1 MALELKD
8 PGLLRTQAY
17 LGGEWVGAQNQ
28 ATREVL
34 NPATGRKL
42 GTVPNM
48 GAGETR
54 RAIEA
59 AAAALPAWAKKTAQ
73 ERALVLRRWY
83 DLMLAN
89 QDDLARIM
97 TAEQGKP
104 LAEARGEI
112 AYAAGFI
119 EWFGEEGKRLY
130 GDVIPGHQADKRI
143 LVLRQPIGVVAA
155 ITPWNFPAA
164 MIARKV
170 APALAAG
177 CTFVCKPA
185 TQTPYS
191 ALALAYLAE
200 RAGVP
205 RGVLSVLTGDSAAI
219 GAEMTSHRA
228 VRKLSFTG
236 STAVGKQLM
245 AQCVGTLKKLS
256 LELGGNAPFI
266 VFEDADLDAAV
277 AGTIASK
284 YRNTG
289 QTCVCA
295 NRLLVQDSIYDE
307 FVAKLSA
314 AVAKLSVGD
323 GLAGRTDQGPLI
335 DAKALAKVEEHI
347 ADALAK
353 GARVACGGARHA
365 LGGTFFQPTI
375 LTDVNSTMLVARE
388 ETFGPVAPLFRF
400 KSEEEALRLA
410 NDTEFGLAGY
420 FYTRDLARAWRVSEA
435 LECGIVGLNT
445 GIISTEVAPFG
456 GIKESGIGREGSKYG
471 ILDYTEL
478 KYVCIGGI

>member
-1 MALELKD
+1 
-8 PGLLRTQAY
+8 
-17 LGGEWVGAQNQ
+17 
-28 ATREVL
+28 
-34 NPATGRKL
+34 
-42 GTVPNM
+42 
-48 GAGETR
+48 
-54 RAIEA
+54 
-59 AAAALPAWAKKTAQ
+59 
-73 ERALVLRRWY
+73 
-83 DLMLAN
+83 
-89 QDDLARIM
+89 
-97 TAEQGKP
+97 
-104 LAEARGEI
+104 
-112 AYAAGFI
+112 
-119 EWFGEEGKRLY
+119 
-130 GDVIPGHQADKRI
+130 
-143 LVLRQPIGVVAA
+143 
-155 ITPWNFPAA
+155 
-164 MIARKV
+164 
-170 APALAAG
+170 
-177 CTFVCKPA
+177 
-185 TQTPYS
+185 
-191 ALALAYLAE
+191 
-200 RAGVP
+200 
-205 RGVLSVLTGDSAAI
+205 
-219 GAEMTSHRA
+219 MTSHRA

-236 STAVGKQLM
+236 STEVGKKLM

-307 FVAKLSA
+307 FVGKLSA
-314 AVAKLSVGD
+314 AVGKLSVGD

-335 DAKALAKVEEHI
+335 DAHALAKVEEHI

-353 GARVACGGARHA
+353 GARLACGGARHA

-375 LTDVNSTMLVARE
+375 LTDVDSSMLIARE

-435 LECGIVGLNT
+435 MECGIVGLNT

-478 KYVCIGGI
+478 KYVCVGGI

>member
-8 PGLLRTQAY
+8 PGLLRMQAY
-17 LGGEWVGAQNQ
+17 VAGEWADAQNA
-28 ATREVL
+28 ATRDVL
-34 NPATGRKL
+34 NPASGQKL

-48 GAGETR
+48 GAAETR

-73 ERALVLRRWY
+73 ERAVILRRWY

-89 QDDLARIM
+89 QEDLARIM

-104 LAEARGEI
+104 IAEARGEI
-112 AYAAGFI
+112 AYAASFI

-185 TQTPYS
+185 NQTPFS
-191 ALALAYLAE
+191 ALALAYLGE

-228 VRKLSFTG
+228 VRKLTFTG

-256 LELGGNAPFI
+256 LELGGNAPFL
-266 VFEDADLDAAV
+266 VFADADLDAAV

-295 NRLLVQDSIYDE
+295 NRLLVEDSIYDE
-307 FVAKLSA
+307 FVGKLSA

-375 LTDVNSTMLVARE
+375 LIDVNSTMLVARE

-400 KSEEEALRLA
+400 KSEEEALHLA

>member
-1 MALELKD
+1 LALALKD
-8 PGLLRTQAY
+8 AGLLRSEAY
-17 LGGEWVGAQNQ
+17 IAGEWLGAQNGE
-28 ATREVL
+28 TREVI
-34 NPATGRKL
+34 NPATGKKL
-42 GTVPNM
+42 GTVPYM
-48 GAGETR
+48 GAAETR
-54 RAIEA
+54 RAIDA
-59 AAAALPAWAKKTAQ
+59 AARALPAWAKKTAQ
-73 ERALVLRRWY
+73 ERALILRRWY
-83 DLMLAN
+83 ELMLAN

-112 AYAAGFI
+112 AYAAAFI

-130 GDVIPGHQADKRI
+130 GDVIPAHQADKRI

-191 ALALAYLAE
+191 ALALAHLAE

-205 RGVLSVLTGDSAAI
+205 PGVLSIVTGDSSAI
-219 GAEMTSHRA
+219 GTEMTSHRA

-236 STAVGKQLM
+236 STAVGKHLM
-245 AQCVGTLKKLS
+245 AQCVSTLKKLS
-256 LELGGNAPFI
+256 LELGGNAPFL

-295 NRLLVQDSIYDE
+295 NRLLIQDSIYDE
-307 FVAKLSA
+307 FVRKLTA
-314 AVAKLSVGD
+314 AVGALSVGD

-353 GARVACGGARHA
+353 GARLACGGARHA

-375 LTDVNSTMLVARE
+375 LTDVNASMLIARE

-400 KSEEEALRLA
+400 KTEEEALRLA

-435 LECGIVGLNT
+435 LEC
-445 GIISTEVAPFG
+445 
-456 GIKESGIGREGSKYG
+456 
-471 ILDYTEL
+471 
-478 KYVCIGGI
+478 

>member
-8 PGLLRTQAY
+8 PGLLRMQAY
-17 LGGEWVGAQNQ
+17 VAGEWADAQNA
-28 ATREVL
+28 ATRDVL
-34 NPATGRKL
+34 NPASGQKL

-48 GAGETR
+48 GAAETR

-73 ERALVLRRWY
+73 ERAVILRRWY

-89 QDDLARIM
+89 QEDLARIM

-112 AYAAGFI
+112 AYAASFI

-185 TQTPYS
+185 NQTPFS
-191 ALALAYLAE
+191 ALALAYLGE

-228 VRKLSFTG
+228 VRKLTFTG

-256 LELGGNAPFI
+256 LELGGNAPFL
-266 VFEDADLDAAV
+266 VFADADLDAAV

-295 NRLLVQDSIYDE
+295 NRLLVEDSIYDE
-307 FVAKLSA
+307 FVGKLSA

-375 LTDVNSTMLVARE
+375 LIDVNSTMLVARE

-400 KSEEEALRLA
+400 KSEEEALHLA